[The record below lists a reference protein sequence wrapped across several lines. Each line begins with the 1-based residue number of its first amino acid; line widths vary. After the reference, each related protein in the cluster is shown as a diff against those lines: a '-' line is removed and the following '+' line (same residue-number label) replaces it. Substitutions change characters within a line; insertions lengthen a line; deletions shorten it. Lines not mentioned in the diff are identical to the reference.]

1 MLWKNWVMCYVK
13 TKNNYNGKAWH
24 IIYFKSGKIIK
35 SLFNKIM
42 PNQCMAKYL
51 CKYCSR
57 IDNLIYHSRKPP
69 TIILNYMCT
78 MAYDDSIT
86 AKRPLDCFRVEVF
99 NGKISYIMIWFFSIY
114 AVTLH
119 LWQNCILCRHFTKS
133 EKLCTYFQYPN

>member
-1 MLWKNWVMCYVK
+1 MCYVK

-51 CKYCSR
+51 CRYISR

-86 AKRPLDCFRVEVF
+86 AERPLDCFRDKVF
-99 NGKISYIMIWFFSIY
+99 NTKISYYDLIF
-114 AVTLH
+114 
-119 LWQNCILCRHFTKS
+119 
-133 EKLCTYFQYPN
+133 